1 MLLRARQAAPSSLSD
16 GRISHSEPERVEM
29 RARLPLA
36 LSALAV
42 VVAVLGSTPVGTAAG
57 RVARDIV
64 PFARKAGFAQR
75 AGTAETAKTLAGHK
89 PTIKGLPGG
98 IPVIDATGRLPESLG
113 AVGPKGDPGE
123 SATRLWALVR
133 ADGTLVVSRGVDSVK
148 GTRPYVVTFVQD
160 VSACALVATAG
171 APNPQAVISAFAV
184 GAAAEVHVVTRG
196 TGASTTDG
204 FSLAALC

>member
-1 MLLRARQAAPSSLSD
+1 MLLRVHGAAPSSVSD
-16 GRISHSEPERVEM
+16 GRRRRAEPERVEM

-36 LSALAV
+36 LSAVAV
-42 VVAVLGSTPVGTAAG
+42 VVAVLGSTPIGTAA
-57 RVARDIV
+57 REIV

-89 PTIKGLPGG
+89 PTAKGLPGG
-98 IPVIDATGRLPESLG
+98 IPVIDPFGRLPASLG

-133 ADGTLVVSRGVDSVK
+133 ADGTLVASRGVAGVK
-148 GTRPYVVTFVQD
+148 GTRPYVVTFVDD

-171 APNPQAVISAFAV
+171 APNPQAVVSAFAV
-184 GAAAEVHVVTRG
+184 GATAEVHVVTRG